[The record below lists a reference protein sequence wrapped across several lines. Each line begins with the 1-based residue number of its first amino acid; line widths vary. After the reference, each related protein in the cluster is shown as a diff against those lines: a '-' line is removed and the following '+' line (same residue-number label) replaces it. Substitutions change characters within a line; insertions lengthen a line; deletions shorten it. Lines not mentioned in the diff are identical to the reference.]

1 MGIVCQR
8 MGLEERVR
16 AMFQTANIVSKVDK
30 ITVHRFPPDIKI
42 APEKISG
49 TWEVIYGT
57 LSCVVNRL
65 TLVVVFQNIQSQPDG
80 RTKAFLER

>member
-1 MGIVCQR
+1 
-8 MGLEERVR
+8 
-16 AMFQTANIVSKVDK
+16 MFQTANIVSKVDK

-57 LSCVVNRL
+57 LNCVVNRL
-65 TLVVVFQNIQSQPDG
+65 ALAVVVQNIQSQPDG
-80 RTKAFLER
+80 RTKAFLEL